1 MRPLADRLRPEVFD
15 DFLGQDHLVGKG
27 KPLRRAIERREL
39 HSMVF
44 WGPPGSGKT
53 TLAMLIARM
62 TESQFIPFSAVDSTI
77 REVKKVMREARDQRK
92 LFGKD
97 VIIFIDEIHRFN
109 KAQQD
114 AFLPYVERGDIILIG
129 ATTENPSFELIA
141 PLVSRVRVYIL
152 NPLTIEVIVR
162 LLKRALKKDRS
173 LPRVKISND
182 ILTNIA
188 HLSDGDCRVALNI
201 LEILAESARE
211 RPIDQ
216 KLLEEVV
223 QRKFLRYDK
232 KGEEHYNLISAFI
245 KSLRGSDP
253 DAALYWL
260 ARMLEAGEDPLF
272 IARRMVILASED
284 IGNSDPFALV
294 LAVATKDAV
303 DFVGRPECDL
313 NLAQATI
320 YLARAPKSNEVLL
333 GISGAK
339 DDALKTMAEPVP
351 LHLRNAPTYLMKKLG
366 YGKGYI
372 YPHSHPGS
380 KIDYLPRNLKGKRY
394 LKKRKR

>member
-1 MRPLADRLRPEVFD
+1 MRPLADRMRPESFD
-15 DFLGQDHLVGKG
+15 HFLGQDHLVGKD
-27 KPLRRAIERREL
+27 KPLRRAIEKGEI

-53 TLAMLIARM
+53 TLAMLIARLTDSVFM
-62 TESQFIPFSAVDSTI
+62 PFSAVTATI
-77 REVKKVMREARDQRK
+77 KEVRKVMRDAKGQKK
-92 LFGKD
+92 LFGKE

-114 AFLPYVERGDIILIG
+114 AFLPFVERGDVVLIG

-141 PLVSRVRVYIL
+141 PLISRVRVYVL
-152 NPLTIEVIVR
+152 NPLSIEDIKKILLRAIGGDR
-162 LLKRALKKDRS
+162 L
-173 LPRVKISND
+173 LPRVD
-182 ILTNIA
+182 IPDEILERIA
-188 HLSDGDCRVALNI
+188 HLSDGDARVSLNI
-201 LEILAESARE
+201 LEILAESAKE
-211 RPIDQ
+211 KPID
-216 KLLEEVV
+216 KVLLEEVV

-260 ARMLEAGEDPLF
+260 ARMLEAGEDPLY
-272 IARRMVILASED
+272 IARRMVVLASED
-284 IGNSDPFALV
+284 IGNGDPFALV
-294 LAVATKDAV
+294 LAVAAKEAV

-320 YLARAPKSNEVLL
+320 YLARAPKSNEVLR
-333 GISGAK
+333 GIEGAK
-339 DDALKTMAEPVP
+339 EDALKTMALPVP
-351 LHLRNAPTYLMKKLG
+351 LHLRNAPTYLMRKLG

-380 KIDYLPRNLKGKRY
+380 KINYMPRNLKGKRY
-394 LKKRKR
+394 LKKKK